1 VPDLTLSSGVCAS
14 GRRHTVGMSSPPR
27 ALLTTVVA
35 TGLLL
40 AGLVPA
46 PPGAQAAGI
55 PIHVSCTDGT
65 VVLEWDGLTY
75 DLDGTCG
82 VVVIAA
88 DNTEVTIPSSRTV
101 VVRGEGNVVHAK
113 PTDRLRVLGS
123 HQRVDVVSVRA
134 LHVASPGSV
143 VTVDGLAEE
152 VSVDKRRADLR
163 AGQVSELVV
172 AGRGH
177 DVRARRGFTVR
188 VTGSHATLGFR
199 RLETLR
205 VSGDDN
211 AVRVRRGRTEVSDTG
226 ERNTIRVRRRT

>member
-1 VPDLTLSSGVCAS
+1 VPDLTLSSGVYAS
-14 GRRHTVGMSSPPR
+14 NRRHTVGMSSPPR
-27 ALLTTVVA
+27 ALLTTTVTA
-35 TGLLL
+35 GLLL

-46 PPGAQAAGI
+46 SPGAQAAGI
-55 PIHVSCTDGT
+55 PIPVSCTDDT
-65 VVLEWDGLTY
+65 VVLEWDDLTY

-82 VVVIAA
+82 VVVIDA
-88 DNTEVTIPSSRTV
+88 DNTEVTIPSSRMV

-123 HQRVDVVSVRA
+123 HQRVDVVSVRV
-134 LHVASPGSV
+134 LRVASPGSV

-152 VSVDKRRADLR
+152 VSVGKRRAHLR
-163 AGQVSELVV
+163 AGQVSELVL

-188 VTGSHATLGFR
+188 ISGSHTTLGFR

-205 VSGDDN
+205 ISGDDN
-211 AVRVRRGRTEVSDTG
+211 TVSVGRGRTEVSDTG
-226 ERNTIRVRRRT
+226 KRNTIRVHRRA